1 MSDRRSSQQKTGDHL
16 SELRSYLYA
25 HPEKL
30 KSLTSRQRY
39 NLDNNIATSD
49 LLEMYTRLSG
59 QRSDRLN
66 ALTATLSDD
75 LAAALS
81 APSQAIS
88 QQGSISGEQQPR
100 GIRNNNPGNLR
111 AARNASGSDG
121 AFVTFNSPGDG
132 VSALARQLRL
142 YGARGVNTV
151 EGIIGMYAP
160 PTENGTAAYIRSVS
174 EMTGFSADQKLD
186 LDDPSVLAKLIPA
199 IIRHENGVQPYSPDL
214 ILKSVNDAMSDPR
227 WGARELSM
235 KSNIITPQ
243 S

>member
-1 MSDRRSSQQKTGDHL
+1 M
-16 SELRSYLYA
+16 
-25 HPEKL
+25 
-30 KSLTSRQRY
+30 
-39 NLDNNIATSD
+39 
-49 LLEMYTRLSG
+49 
-59 QRSDRLN
+59 
-66 ALTATLSDD
+66 
-75 LAAALS
+75 
-81 APSQAIS
+81 
-88 QQGSISGEQQPR
+88 
-100 GIRNNNPGNLR
+100 
-111 AARNASGSDG
+111 
-121 AFVTFNSPGDG
+121 
-132 VSALARQLRL
+132 
-142 YGARGVNTV
+142 

-243 S
+243 SGSSVADVRDEISRGFSENKIRLDINVTNTATGQTTRRTVKGGAVSTAMDV